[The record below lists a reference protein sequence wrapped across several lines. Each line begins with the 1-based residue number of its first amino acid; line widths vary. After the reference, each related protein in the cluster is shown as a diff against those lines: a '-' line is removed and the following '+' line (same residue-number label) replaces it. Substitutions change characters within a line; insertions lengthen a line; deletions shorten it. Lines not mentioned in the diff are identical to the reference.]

1 MLIDTHCH
9 LDFAQFS
16 GDRDLV
22 IRRAKEAGV
31 GYFVNIGA
39 TLDSSAASCGLA
51 AKYPEVYASVGVHP
65 HDADGFKEE
74 DLAKIKELAAKDK
87 VVAIGETGLD
97 YFRNLSSPESQKRL
111 FTKLIELAKSL
122 DLPLVVHTR
131 QAEEETLKILKAA
144 MPLRAVV
151 HCFSG
156 DENFLKSCLE
166 LGFFISFTCNIT
178 YKKAQTLKEMVG
190 LTPLG
195 KLMLETD
202 APYLSPEGF
211 RGKRNEPCQIKL
223 LAEEVSRIKGLSFE
237 EVAQKT
243 TENAKQFFG
252 LK

>member
-16 GDRDLV
+16 GDRDAV

-39 TLDSSAASCGLA
+39 TLDSSAASCELA
-51 AKYPEVYASVGVHP
+51 AQFPEIYAAVGVHP
-65 HDADGFKEE
+65 HDADGFKE
-74 DLAKIKELAAKDK
+74 DNPAKIRELAVRDK

-97 YFRNLSSPESQKRL
+97 YYRNLSSPENQKRL
-111 FTKLIELAKSL
+111 FTNLIALAKSL

-131 QAEEETLKILKAA
+131 QAEEDTLKILKAA

-156 DENFLKSCLE
+156 DENFLKQCLD

-178 YKKAQTLKEMVG
+178 YKKAQRLREMVK
-190 LTPLG
+190 LTPLD

-211 RGKRNEPCQIKL
+211 RGKRNEPSHIKL
-223 LAEEVSRIKGLSFE
+223 LAEEISRIKGVSFE

-243 TENAKQFFG
+243 TENAKLFF
-252 LK
+252 KFK

>member
-9 LDFAQFS
+9 LDFAQFAP
-16 GDRDLV
+16 DREAV

-31 GYFVNIGA
+31 GYFINIGA
-39 TLDSSAASCGLA
+39 TLDSSTASCRLA
-51 AKYPEVYASVGVHP
+51 GQYPEVYASVGVHP
-65 HDADGFKEE
+65 HDADSFKEE
-74 DLAKIKELAAKDK
+74 ELDKIKELAAEDK

-97 YFRNLSSPESQKRL
+97 YFRNLSSQDNQKRL
-111 FTKLIELAKSL
+111 FGELIELAKGL

-131 QAEEETLKILKAA
+131 QAEEDTLKILKTA

-156 DENFLKSCLE
+156 DENFLKECLG

-178 YKKAQTLKEMVG
+178 YKKAQDLREMIR
-190 LTPLG
+190 LTPLD

-202 APYLSPEGF
+202 APYLAPEGF
-211 RGKRNEPCQIKL
+211 RGKRNEPAQIKL
-223 LAEEVSRIKGLSFE
+223 LAEEVSRIKGVSFE
-237 EVAQKT
+237 EIADKT
-243 TENAKQFFG
+243 TNNAKGFFR